1 MQRLD
6 NASLVD
12 AQEISFDFEEKTK
25 RLELICAWRDEL
37 RRKLAR
43 SLNDVWS
50 TPDLDE
56 LRSEVVRFRLACK
69 GAR

>member
-1 MQRLD
+1 MMERLD
-6 NASLVD
+6 SKALAD
-12 AQEISFDFEEKTK
+12 AQAFSLDALTE
-25 RLELICAWRDEL
+25 RLIVITAWRDEL
-37 RRKLAR
+37 RRKLAQ

-56 LRSEVVRFRLACK
+56 LRAEVERFKLACK